1 MRSDAPAVPA
11 DPHPIRAAG
20 PDRTA
25 VLRRWRD
32 GVLTAAAFGL
42 VLAFVF
48 GSIGGGQTALSDPA
62 GTSRLAEVSL
72 PR

>member
-1 MRSDAPAVPA
+1 M
-11 DPHPIRAAG
+11 
-20 PDRTA
+20 
-25 VLRRWRD
+25 LRRWRD

-48 GSIGGGQTALSDPA
+48 GSIGSGQTAPSDPA